1 MKNLKS
7 SFVSAALSA
16 MIIILFSSC
25 HETQTSALDPLEKE
39 NEALKLAMIDQNK
52 QLHHTQKELKNL
64 ELELE
69 AVLLANGLN
78 QQEQLKNGLEKISAI
93 QAAINQYQLDVAQ
106 LEGNASRSQ
115 QKQIDLQQQHAA
127 LLRSIGHQ
135 EEEILLLINELEGS
149 DQKLTSLRNELI
161 NLRLEREKLEG
172 ALYAAQVFIGN
183 KQELLDEGLAEMKG
197 GFLGIG
203 RKTVMKKDFN
213 TAAFETIDAR
223 YLSYI
228 TLEGKGVELLSSH
241 PEDSYKIE
249 QQEDVYGLLILDPE
263 NFWSRGN
270 HLTVMLQ

>member
-1 MKNLKS
+1 
-7 SFVSAALSA
+7 

-25 HETQTSALDPLEKE
+25 NGTQPSALDSLEEE

-52 QLHHTQKELKNL
+52 QLHNTKKELKNL

-69 AVLLANGLN
+69 AVLLSNGLN
-78 QQEQLKNGLEKISAI
+78 QQVQLKNGLEKISAI

-149 DQKLTSLRNELI
+149 DQKLNSLRNELM
-161 NLRLEREKLEG
+161 NLRLESEQLEG

-213 TAAFETIDAR
+213 TSAFETIDAR

-228 TLEGKGVELLSSH
+228 TLEGEGVELLSSH
-241 PEDSYKIE
+241 PDDSYQIE
-249 QQEDVYGLLILDPE
+249 KQDDVYGLLILDPE
-263 NFWSRGN
+263 SFWSRGN